1 MRKHVRYPT
10 FGDFVD
16 AHQAEVHQYLR
27 RLTGNLDDAED
38 LFQETFLRALPA
50 FSRLRTNSNHRAW
63 VYRIATNVFLNHRRT
78 VRRRNEVPLDGAESG
93 FSEASSSLNATIALA
108 TCRRVVASLPR
119 RQRAALVQRNLL
131 GFTYRAIAATMGGTE
146 TAARAN
152 VYQAVR
158 RLRRELIDRE

>member
-1 MRKHVRYPT
+1 MRKHTRYPT

-16 AHQAEVHQYLR
+16 AHQGEVHRYLR
-27 RLTGNLDDAED
+27 RLTGNLSDAED

-50 FSRLRTNSNHRAW
+50 FRRLRAGSNHRAW

-78 VRRRNEVPLDGAESG
+78 VRRRNEVPLDAESDG
-93 FSEASSSLNATIALA
+93 FESSSASATVVMSA
-108 TCRRVVASLPR
+108 CRRVVASLPR
-119 RQRAALVQRNLL
+119 RQRAAFVQRNLL
-131 GFTYRAIAATMGGTE
+131 GFSYADIAATMGGTE

-152 VYQAVR
+152 VYQAAC